1 MAFAPSF
8 NWPNSNPQIIAT
20 QGLHIS
26 SQTMTQSYAI
36 PSGNSAMTTGPFTI
50 AGGSQLVIP
59 SGSRL
64 VVL

>member
-8 NWPNSNPQIIAT
+8 NWPNSNPQIIASLA
-20 QGLHIS
+20 LHVS
-26 SQTMTQSYAI
+26 SQTMTVGYTI
-36 PSGNSAMTTGPFTI
+36 PAGSSAMTTGPFTI